1 MWKTNNST
9 NDSKWRK
16 RKIAL
21 SCSKGTIYIIKRD
34 NTKKSWWFLLLELSQ
49 FFKNRKKVYK
59 DKDFSGIVIPSEK
72 DKLAFNHCMKS
83 DKELYIIYDDI
94 ESLIK
99 KIDGSANN
107 LQNSSKTKIGEHIPC
122 RYLM

>member
-1 MWKTNNST
+1 MIPNEEK
-9 NDSKWRK
+9 
-16 RKIAL
+16 AL
-21 SCSKGTIYIIKRD
+21 SCSQGTIYIIKRN
-34 NTKKSWWFLLLELSQ
+34 NTKTSWWFLLLELSQ

-72 DKLAFNHCMKS
+72 DKLAFNQCMKS
-83 DKELYIIYDDI
+83 DKALYIIYDDI

-107 LQNSSKTKIGEHIPC
+107 LENSSKTKIGEHIPC